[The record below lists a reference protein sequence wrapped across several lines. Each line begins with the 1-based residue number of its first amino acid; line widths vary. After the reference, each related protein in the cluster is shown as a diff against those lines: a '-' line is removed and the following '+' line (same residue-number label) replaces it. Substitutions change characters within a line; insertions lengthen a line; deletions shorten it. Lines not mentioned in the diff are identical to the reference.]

1 MKTIVNSLSVVP
13 FEPLQRAV
21 ALSIA
26 DVTTKINSGK
36 KVAENAYAT
45 SFFINFFGKR
55 NPSKS
60 EVNSIFTGIV
70 SVKEKTILINNFIQC
85 NGSFYRNVDMTFAA
99 KAFPSLKNLI
109 DFRVNSHS
117 DLKIEQE
124 GKIKAKADIKT
135 TERKLILFDNLLVLS
150 SKDLG
155 AWVSETDYELFNY
168 EQVEYLESWFKA
180 NKQDSDYSF
189 HELYCRMNA
198 SEIANDLSFD

>member
-1 MKTIVNSLSVVP
+1 MKTITSSLSIIP
-13 FEPLQRAV
+13 FEPIQRAV

-26 DVTTKINSGK
+26 DVTNKINGGK

-55 NPSKS
+55 NPSKA
-60 EVNSIFTGIV
+60 EVNSIFSGIV
-70 SVKEKTILINNFIQC
+70 SVKEKAILINNFIQC

-109 DFRVNSHS
+109 DYRVNAHS

-124 GKIKAKADIKT
+124 GKVKAKTDIKT
-135 TERKLILFDNLLVLS
+135 IQRKSVLLDNLLVLG

-168 EQVEYLESWFKA
+168 EQVEYLEYWFKA

-189 HELYCRMNA
+189 HDLYCGMSA